1 MTAEFI
7 GHLHFVGMAT
17 AVIAAL
23 MISSDISRH
32 VTGYGFVL
40 FTLSSIVWVVAAVAE
55 GQASLGI
62 QNGVLF
68 FINILGIYRYLLR
81 RPLRRRRRRRAKP
94 APLIPPDPA

>member
-1 MTAEFI
+1 MTAELI
-7 GHLHFVGMAT
+7 GHLHFVGMMT

-55 GQASLGI
+55 KKTSLGI

-68 FINILGIYRYLLR
+68 FINVLGIYRYLLR
-81 RPLRRRRRRRAKP
+81 RPLRRRRKRRAKP
-94 APLIPPDPA
+94 APLIPLDSA